1 MAQIKLNNFPTKSVA
16 YFLVLAGGILVFI
29 VLAILPAME
38 KVDVMDVEIKKIKD
52 SMDEQKILTPVYN
65 NLLKKTK
72 FKKTEGIAAPKKKK
86 LAQGDT
92 RKIIQQLN
100 NIANS
105 SNITLVDVS
114 PDVDTLIGGSGYLL
128 IKIFAKGEFINLH
141 KFLFQ
146 LCELPFLEFIE
157 QIKITSIRKTKEFR
171 FKVWMSQE

>member
-1 MAQIKLNNFPTKSVA
+1 MAQIKLTNFPTKSLA

-38 KVDVMDVEIKKIKD
+38 RSAGLDMEIKKIKGA
-52 SMDEQKILTPVYN
+52 MDEQKILTPVYD
-65 NLLKKTK
+65 NLLRKTK
-72 FKKTEGIAAPKKKK
+72 FKKTKGIEAPKKKK

-105 SNITLVDVS
+105 SNIKLVDVT

-128 IKIFAKGEFINLH
+128 LKINAQGEFINLH

-146 LCELPFLEFIE
+146 LCELPFLESIE
-157 QIKITSIRKTKEFR
+157 QIKINSIRTTKEFR
-171 FKVWMSQE
+171 LKVWMSQE

>member
-1 MAQIKLNNFPTKSVA
+1 MVQIKLSNFPTKSFA
-16 YFLVLAGGILVFI
+16 YLLILGGGILVFV
-29 VLAILPAME
+29 VLTILPAMQSSTGL
-38 KVDVMDVEIKKIKD
+38 DMEIKKIKG

-65 NLLKKTK
+65 NLLRKTK
-72 FKKTEGIAAPKKKK
+72 FKKTKGIAAPKKKK

-92 RKIIQQLN
+92 RKIIQLLN
-100 NIANS
+100 NIANT
-105 SNITLVDVS
+105 SNITLLDVT

-128 IKIFAKGEFINLH
+128 IQINAKGEFINLH

-171 FKVWMSQE
+171 LKVWMSQE

>member
-1 MAQIKLNNFPTKSVA
+1 MAQIKLTNFPTKTLA

-38 KVDVMDVEIKKIKD
+38 RSAGLDMEIKKIKGA
-52 SMDEQKILTPVYN
+52 MDEQKILTPVYD
-65 NLLKKTK
+65 NLLRKTK
-72 FKKTEGIAAPKKKK
+72 FKKTKGIEAPKKKK

-105 SNITLVDVS
+105 SNIKLVDVT

-128 IKIFAKGEFINLH
+128 LKINAQGEFINLH

-157 QIKITSIRKTKEFR
+157 QIKINSVKKTKEFR
-171 FKVWMSQE
+171 LKVWMSQE

>member
-1 MAQIKLNNFPTKSVA
+1 MAQIKLTNFPTKSLA
-16 YFLVLAGGILVFI
+16 YFLVLVGGVLVFV
-29 VLAILPAME
+29 VLTILPAKQKSAGLDME
-38 KVDVMDVEIKKIKD
+38 INEIKGA
-52 SMDEQKILTPVYN
+52 MDEQKILTPVYD
-65 NLLKKTK
+65 NLLRKTK
-72 FKKTEGIAAPKKKK
+72 FKKTKGIAAPKKKK

-92 RKIIQQLN
+92 RKIIQRLN
-100 NIANS
+100 SIAKS

-128 IKIFAKGEFINLH
+128 LKINAQGEFINLH

-171 FKVWMSQE
+171 LKVWMSQE

>member
-1 MAQIKLNNFPTKSVA
+1 M
-16 YFLVLAGGILVFI
+16 
-29 VLAILPAME
+29 
-38 KVDVMDVEIKKIKD
+38 EIKKIKGA
-52 SMDEQKILTPVYN
+52 MDEQKILTPVYD
-65 NLLKKTK
+65 NLLRKTK
-72 FKKTEGIAAPKKKK
+72 FKKTKGIEAPKKKK

-105 SNITLVDVS
+105 SNIKLVDVT

-128 IKIFAKGEFINLH
+128 LKINAQGEFINLH

-157 QIKITSIRKTKEFR
+157 QIKINSVKKTKEFR
-171 FKVWMSQE
+171 LKVWMSQE